1 MIGIVIVAHSAK
13 LAEGVKEL
21 ADQMSQGRVPI
32 AAAGG
37 LDDTT
42 LGTNVERILEA
53 IDTVYQPD
61 GVLVLMDLGS
71 AVLSTKMAIQMLPPE
86 RQSKV
91 LMSEAPIVEGAI
103 AAAVEASIGSPLEKV
118 EAAARG
124 VVTMPKV
131 ADALPLVQ
139 LEAAGVPFAEV
150 LPTNEITLTI
160 VNETGLHARPAA
172 LFVQVASRFKSNI
185 QVRNLTR
192 GSHSVSAKSMFGVL
206 SLGAQKGHKI
216 AISAN
221 GPDAEEALAMLRQL
235 VENGFREMEQPLT
248 VQVKAP
254 VAPKPQ
260 APEVR
265 SQAFLVKEG
274 AMWKLQGIPASKGVA
289 IGPAYVYRSQ
299 VLTVEQRTVEDPE
312 AEWERFQAA
321 LEQAKAEIAAIRER
335 AIVEVGAVEAEIFT
349 AHELFLEDPFL
360 IDQVR
365 SRIEDKHLNAEA
377 ALSEVVN
384 DYVELLRSMEGEVF
398 RQRAADVEDVGRRV
412 LRILL
417 GESKTPLAELSEPV
431 VLIAHDLTPSDT
443 ARLDKRLIL
452 GFCTAIGGLNSHTA
466 ILARGLGLPAIVGLG
481 EDVLNIPEGTHLI
494 IDGEAGVLIVNPDE
508 KTLAAYQDRQE
519 KAVTR
524 EAAIKL
530 AAQEL
535 ARTRDGH
542 RVEIVAN
549 IGDVDSARIALE
561 YGAEGVGLL
570 RTEFLF
576 LNRTTMPSEEEQYE
590 AYRAIAELM
599 GQRPLIIRT
608 LDIGGDKQLP
618 YLDIGKELNPFLGWR
633 AIRLCLGKIDL
644 LKAQLR
650 AILRAGHG
658 HNVKV
663 MFPMIADV
671 GEVKRAKT
679 ILAEVVAEL
688 EASGI
693 PFAPEVEVGIMVEV
707 PAAAVAADILA
718 HEVDFFSIGTN
729 DLIQYAMA
737 CDRTNERVSYL
748 YEPLHPAIL
757 RLIKGVI
764 EAAHKAGKWVGMCGE
779 MAGDPLAIPILLGLG
794 LDEFSINPTAIPEA
808 KAIISSLSLVE
819 AEKIAAK
826 ALSMSSAEEIKAY
839 VKGVLQELRQGRH

>member
-1 MIGIVIVAHSAK
+1 MVGIVIVAHSAK

-37 LDDTT
+37 LDDSTI
-42 LGTNVERILEA
+42 GTNVERILKA
-53 IDTVYQPD
+53 IDAVYQPD

-103 AAAVEASIGSPLEKV
+103 AAAVEASIGSPLERV

-131 ADALPLVQ
+131 ADALPMAP
-139 LEAAGVPFAEV
+139 LEAVGAPPEEV
-150 LPTNEITLTI
+150 SPVSEITLTLF
-160 VNETGLHARPAA
+160 NEMGLHARPAA
-172 LFVQVASRFKSNI
+172 LFVQVASKFQSNV

-192 GSHSVSAKSMFGVL
+192 GGHAVNAKSMFGVL
-206 SLGAQKGHKI
+206 SLGAEKGHQI
-216 AISAN
+216 TISAS
-221 GPDAEEALAMLRQL
+221 GPDAEEALATLRQL
-235 VENGFREMEQPLT
+235 VESGFREMEQPLM
-248 VQVKAP
+248 AP
-254 VAPKPQ
+254 VRAPAAPVPQVLKVKPQ
-260 APEVR
+260 AP
-265 SQAFLVKEG
+265 LVKG
-274 AMWKLQGIPASKGVA
+274 GVMRKLQGIPASKGIA
-289 IGPAYVYRSQ
+289 IGMAYIYRPQ
-299 VLTVEQRTVEDPE
+299 ALRVEQRMVGDPK
-312 AEWERFQAA
+312 AEWDRFKAA
-321 LEQAKAEIAAIRER
+321 VEQAKVEIAAIRER
-335 AIVEVGAVEAEIFT
+335 AIAEVGAREAEIFT

-360 IDQVR
+360 LDQVR
-365 SRIEDKHLNAEA
+365 SLIEDKHLNAEA

-384 DYVELLRSMEGEVF
+384 GYVELLQGMEGEIF
-398 RQRAADVEDVGRRV
+398 RQRAADVEDVGQRV

-443 ARLDKRLIL
+443 ARLDKKLIL
-452 GFCTAIGGLNSHTA
+452 GFCTAVGGLSSHTA
-466 ILARGLGLPAIVGLG
+466 ILARGLGLPAVVGLG
-481 EDVLNIPEGTHLI
+481 DDVLSISNGTPLI
-494 IDGEAGVLIVNPDE
+494 IDGEAGLLIVNPDE
-508 KTLAAYQDRQE
+508 DTLAAYQNRRE
-519 KAVTR
+519 KVATR
-524 EAAIKL
+524 EVALKL

-535 ARTRDGH
+535 AHTRDGY
-542 RVEIVAN
+542 RVEVVAN
-549 IGDVDSARIALE
+549 IGDVDSAKIALE

-576 LNRTTMPSEEEQYE
+576 LNRTAMPSEEEQYE

-618 YLDIGKELNPFLGWR
+618 YLDIVEELNPFLGWR
-633 AIRLCLGKIDL
+633 AIRLCLEKTDL
-644 LKAQLR
+644 FKVQLR
-650 AILRAGHG
+650 AILRAGYG

-671 GEVKRAKT
+671 GEVRRAKA
-679 ILAEVVAEL
+679 ILAEVKGEL
-688 EASGI
+688 EALGI
-693 PFAPEVEVGIMVEV
+693 PFASEVEVGIMVEV
-707 PAAAVAADILA
+707 PAAAVAADILVQ
-718 HEVDFFSIGTN
+718 EVDFFSIGTN
-729 DLIQYAMA
+729 DLIQYTMA

-764 EAAHKAGKWVGMCGE
+764 DAAHKAGKWVGMCGE
-779 MAGDPLAIPILLGLG
+779 MAGDILAIPILLGLG
-794 LDEFSINPTAIPEA
+794 LDEFSMNPAAIPEA

-819 AEKIAAK
+819 AKRIAVK
-826 ALSMSSAEEIKAY
+826 ALSLSSAEEIKAY
-839 VKGVLQELRQGRH
+839 VKEVLGIPGKS